1 MLIGVSFFLK
11 LAFEN
16 NWIGPTGRIA
26 IGLLA
31 GIAVVLWSERFRS
44 RGYKAF
50 SYSLKAVGIG
60 VLYLSLWAAFQVY
73 HLMPSG
79 VVFACMVVVTA
90 ATCALALS
98 QDAEILAVFAITGG
112 FSTPALLSTGQ
123 NRELALFSYLALL
136 DIGIL
141 ALASVKRWRKLL
153 LLGFVGTLVLYVS
166 WYAEFYERN
175 QLQPTLIFATIF
187 FIIFAIGPIVM
198 LAQEH
203 AQGTM
208 PLAFALVNAVT
219 YFLQA
224 YAMIMD
230 ISHAAMAWF
239 SLLLAAVYLLLIRLR
254 PRQTDA
260 VAERNLRMMHLA
272 LAVGLITV
280 AIPIRLE
287 AHWVTIGWFI
297 ESAVLLWVAGR
308 IKSDLLN
315 VFALT
320 ALVLG
325 VGSADAVRFLTGR
338 RSRAA
343 VRVPG

>member
-1 MLIGVSFFLK
+1 MEISKQEFDDLVQQIRELTARIYRIESELRLGMPARDITPAAAAGEGSEAQAPKPSSLVHPSTPAPAPPSHAAPRSPGASAAPSIPQLASRESATGWESRIGSHWLNRIGIAAVLIGVSFFLK

-219 YFLQA
+219 
-224 YAMIMD
+224 
-230 ISHAAMAWF
+230 
-239 SLLLAAVYLLLIRLR
+239 
-254 PRQTDA
+254 
-260 VAERNLRMMHLA
+260 
-272 LAVGLITV
+272 
-280 AIPIRLE
+280 
-287 AHWVTIGWFI
+287 
-297 ESAVLLWVAGR
+297 
-308 IKSDLLN
+308 
-315 VFALT
+315 
-320 ALVLG
+320 
-325 VGSADAVRFLTGR
+325 
-338 RSRAA
+338 
-343 VRVPG
+343 